1 MFANRQTRRKADM
14 LITILCSTIAAKYIT
29 QTVNSSEHE
38 KLCCCR
44 PGVSN
49 MQPAG
54 ENPARKAF
62 ISGLLIL
69 AEFVKIDGQLNCNN
83 YQVCRW
89 STIEEHKNNLL
100 QQFLSEPLCNNFL
113 SSRCHTMGRSPI
125 SVYLQ

>member
-38 KLCCCR
+38 KLRCCR

-54 ENPARKAF
+54 ENLARKAF

-83 YQVCRW
+83 YQVCR
-89 STIEEHKNNLL
+89 
-100 QQFLSEPLCNNFL
+100 
-113 SSRCHTMGRSPI
+113 
-125 SVYLQ
+125 